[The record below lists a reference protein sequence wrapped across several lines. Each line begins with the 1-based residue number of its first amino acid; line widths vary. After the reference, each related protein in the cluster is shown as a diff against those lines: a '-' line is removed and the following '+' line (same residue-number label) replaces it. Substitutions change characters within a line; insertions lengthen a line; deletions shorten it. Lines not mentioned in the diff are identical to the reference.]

1 MALVL
6 ERTVNEKGVV
16 DGLSEGLF
24 ILFMVR
30 MNYYPGKA
38 VPAKNVSTLT
48 NWPETEHVGVA
59 VRAEVA
65 LMVQSVVVSVYW
77 KGN

>member
-48 NWPETEHVGVA
+48 N
-59 VRAEVA
+59 
-65 LMVQSVVVSVYW
+65 
-77 KGN
+77 